1 MDSLMIG
8 LLGVVGL
15 LVLLALGVHIGIALL
30 ISGFLGLTML
40 NGFQASMPTAVSGF
54 YHKIS
59 NPALITLPLFV
70 LMGFL
75 ASGGGI
81 SKSIY
86 ETLNLWL
93 GGFRS
98 GLGIATVMGCT
109 AFGTVCGS
117 SLVTAAVFAR
127 ISAPEMRRQGYDK
140 KLAYAI
146 CASSGAIGMLIP
158 PSMLAIVYGMLSGA
172 SIGKLLMA
180 GVAPGVLLALF
191 FSVTIVII
199 GKLRPGSMKGQGL
212 QSATWAQRIRSLGS
226 WWPIYFVAASI
237 FGGIYGGIFSPS
249 EASAV
254 AAFVL
259 FVVFLLR
266 VVTSETSGQRGDMLR
281 ELWAS
286 FGATATTSALI
297 FLVLGGATVFSQF
310 LVLTGV
316 TNQLSGF
323 VKGLDLN
330 PTVLVVVFCFVY
342 LVLGCFLDS
351 VSMLCVTIP
360 VFNPIVNAAGVD
372 PIWYATVVIVAI
384 EIGLITPPVGLN
396 LFSTKG
402 AAEPDVTLEDIIG
415 GVFPFFIAFV
425 LLLVLLLSFPRVST
439 YLPGFVT

>member
-1 MDSLMIG
+1 MDPLAVG
-8 LLGVVGL
+8 LLGVLAL
-15 LVLLALGVHIGIALL
+15 LVLLSLGVHIGIALV

-40 NGFQASMPTAVSGF
+40 NGFHATIPTVVSGF

-81 SKSIY
+81 SQNIY
-86 ETLNLWL
+86 DTLSLWL

-98 GLGIATVMGCT
+98 GLGIATVLGCT

-127 ISAPEMRRQGYDK
+127 ISGPEMRRQGYDK
-140 KLAYAI
+140 RLAYAI
-146 CASSGAIGMLIP
+146 CSSAGAIGMLIP
-158 PSMLAIVYGMLSGA
+158 PSMLAIVYGMLSGV

-191 FSVTIVII
+191 FSATIVGV
-199 GKLRPGSMKGQGL
+199 GKWRPSSMTGRGLR
-212 QSATWAQRIRSLGS
+212 SATWAERIRSLGS
-226 WWPIYFVAASI
+226 WWPIYLVASTI
-237 FGGIYGGIFSPS
+237 FGGMYGGIFSPS

-266 VVTSETSGQRGDMLR
+266 AASVKTGNRRAEMMR

-286 FGATATTSALI
+286 LGATATTSALI

-316 TNQLSGF
+316 TNQLSNF
-323 VKGLDLN
+323 VKGLGLH
-330 PTVLVVVFCFVY
+330 PTLLVVVFCFVY
-342 LVLGCFLDS
+342 VILGCFLDS

-402 AAEPDVTLEDIIG
+402 AAESDVTLEDIIG
-415 GVFPFFIAFV
+415 GVLPFLAAFV
-425 LLLVLLLSFPRVST
+425 LLLVLLLAVPWVST
-439 YLPGFVT
+439 FLPRFVE

>member
-1 MDSLMIG
+1 MDPLVVG
-8 LLGVVGL
+8 LLGVIGL
-15 LVLLALGVHIGIALL
+15 LTLLALGVHIGVALL
-30 ISGFLGLTML
+30 VSGFAGLTVL
-40 NGFQASMPTAVSGF
+40 NGFQATMPTVVSGF

-70 LMGFL
+70 LMGYL
-75 ASGGGI
+75 ASGGGV
-81 SKSIY
+81 SHSIY

-98 GLGIATVMGCT
+98 GVGIATVLGCT

-140 KLAYAI
+140 RLAYAI
-146 CASSGAIGMLIP
+146 CASAGAIGMLIP
-158 PSMLAIVYGMLSGA
+158 PSMLAIVYGMLSGV

-180 GVAPGVLLALF
+180 GVAPGVLLAFF
-191 FSVTIVII
+191 FSVTIVIV
-199 GKLRPGSMKGQGL
+199 GKLRPESIRSADL
-212 QSATWAQRIRSLGS
+212 TSATWAQRVRSLGS
-226 WWPIYFVAASI
+226 WWPIYLVAASI
-237 FGGIYGGIFSPS
+237 FGGIYGGVFSPS

-259 FVVFLLR
+259 LIVFLLKVSSQKNPLR
-266 VVTSETSGQRGDMLR
+266 RGEMLR

-286 FGATATTSALI
+286 FGATATTSALV

-316 TNQLSGF
+316 TNQLSNF
-323 VKGLDLN
+323 VKELGLQ
-330 PTVLVVVFCFVY
+330 PGVLIVVFCLVY
-342 LVLGCFLDS
+342 LLLGCFLDS

-402 AAEPDVTLEDIIG
+402 SAEPDVTLEDIIG
-415 GVFPFFIAFV
+415 GVLPFFAAFL
-425 LLLVLLLSFPRVST
+425 LLLVLLLSVPWLSTFLPR
-439 YLPGFVT
+439 FVA

>member
-1 MDSLMIG
+1 
-8 LLGVVGL
+8 
-15 LVLLALGVHIGIALL
+15 
-30 ISGFLGLTML
+30 
-40 NGFQASMPTAVSGF
+40 
-54 YHKIS
+54 
-59 NPALITLPLFV
+59 
-70 LMGFL
+70 MGFL

-81 SKSIY
+81 SQNIY
-86 ETLNLWL
+86 DTLNLWL
-93 GGFRS
+93 GRFRS
-98 GLGIATVMGCT
+98 GLGIATVLGCT

-140 KLAYAI
+140 RLAYAI
-146 CASSGAIGMLIP
+146 CASAGAIGMLIP
-158 PSMLAIVYGMLSGA
+158 PSMLAIVYGMLSGV

-191 FSVTIVII
+191 FSVNHRDRRQAETVFHE
-199 GKLRPGSMKGQGL
+199 GPGSHIRHLGPANPEPGL
-212 QSATWAQRIRSLGS
+212 L
-226 WWPIYFVAASI
+226 VADLPRGRHHLRRHVRGH
-237 FGGIYGGIFSPS
+237 FLPS

-259 FVVFLLR
+259 LVVFLLKT
-266 VVTSETSGQRGDMLR
+266 VSKKTSAQRGEMMR
-281 ELWAS
+281 ELWGS

-316 TNQLSGF
+316 TNQLSTY
-323 VKGLDLN
+323 VKGLGLH
-330 PTVLVVVFCFVY
+330 PTVLVFVFCFVY
-342 LVLGCFLDS
+342 LVMGCFLDS

-372 PIWYATVVIVAI
+372 PIWYTTVVIVAI

-402 AAEPDVTLEDIIG
+402 SAEPDVTLEDIIG

-425 LLLVLLLSFPRVST
+425 LLLVFLLSFPLVST
-439 YLPGFVT
+439 FLPSFVA

>member
-1 MDSLMIG
+1 MDPLAVG
-8 LLGVVGL
+8 LLGVVVL
-15 LVLLALGVHIGIALL
+15 LVLLTLGVHIGIALL
-30 ISGFLGLTML
+30 ISGFLGLTVL
-40 NGFQASMPTAVSGF
+40 NGFHATIPTVVSGF

-75 ASGGGI
+75 ASGGGL
-81 SKSIY
+81 SQNIY
-86 ETLNLWL
+86 DTLNLWL

-98 GLGIATVMGCT
+98 GLGIATVLGCT

-140 KLAYAI
+140 RLAYAI
-146 CASSGAIGMLIP
+146 CSSAGAIGMLIP
-158 PSMLAIVYGMLSGA
+158 PSMLAIVYGMLSGV

-180 GVAPGVLLALF
+180 GVAPGALLALF
-191 FSVTIVII
+191 FSATIVGV
-199 GKLRPGSMKGQGL
+199 GKFRPSSMKAQGL
-212 QSATWAQRIRSLGS
+212 TSATWAERMRSLGS
-226 WWPIYFVAASI
+226 WWPIYLVAATI
-237 FGGIYGGIFSPS
+237 FGGMYGGIFSPS

-259 FVVFLLR
+259 FVVFLIKVGSVKTGLR
-266 VVTSETSGQRGDMLR
+266 RAEMMR
-281 ELWAS
+281 ELWGS
-286 FGATATTSALI
+286 LGATATTSALI

-316 TNQLSGF
+316 TNQLSNF
-323 VKGLDLN
+323 VKGLGLH
-330 PTVLVVVFCFVY
+330 PTLLVVVFCFVY

-415 GVFPFFIAFV
+415 GVLPFFVAFV
-425 LLLVLLLSFPRVST
+425 LLLVLLLAFPSVST
-439 YLPGFVT
+439 FLPRFVE